1 MSIRT
6 VSLGDRASKVHV
18 ADFGRPHR
26 PGGTVAEFLASL
38 PHFLAASQLLELA
51 DRIVAARRAGRP
63 VIVGMGAHVIKV
75 GLSPVLI
82 DLMERGVVTA
92 LALNGAGIVHDYEI
106 ALAGRT
112 SEDVDAALPDGSFG
126 VTAETGTF
134 LNEAMRRGHAAGLGL
149 GEAVAA
155 AMRESALAH
164 PEVSLLLRAAELG
177 VPVTVHVA
185 VGTDVVHIHPN
196 ADGAAIG
203 ATALVDFRRFCRSV
217 EALEGGVYVNIGS
230 AVILPEVFL
239 KAVTLARNQGHP
251 LHDLTTADL
260 DFKSHYRPLTNVVRR
275 PPQPDGRGFHL
286 TGHHEI
292 NVPLL
297 AAAIVERLDT

>member
-1 MSIRT
+1 MRT
-6 VSLGDRASKVHV
+6 VSLGDRTSKVHV
-18 ADFGRPHR
+18 SDFGRPHR
-26 PGGTVAEFLASL
+26 TGGSVAEFLAGL
-38 PHFLAASQLLELA
+38 PNFLAVSQLRELA
-51 DRIVAARRAGRP
+51 ERIVTARRAGRP

-82 DLMERGVVTA
+82 DLMERGVITA

-134 LNEAMRRGHAAGLGL
+134 LNDAICRGHSAGQGL
-149 GEAVAA
+149 GEAVAT
-155 AMRESALAH
+155 AMRSATLAH
-164 PEVSLLLRAAELG
+164 PTMSLIVRASELG

-185 VGTDVVHIHPN
+185 VGTDVLHIHPD

-203 ATALVDFRRFCRSV
+203 ATALLDFRRFCRSV
-217 EALEGGVYVNIGS
+217 EGLEGGVYVNIGS

-239 KAVTLARNQGHP
+239 KAVTLARNQGHS

-260 DFKSHYRPLTNVVRR
+260 DFKAHYRPLTNVVRR
-275 PPQPDGRGFHL
+275 PTEGLGRGFHL

-297 AAAIVERLDT
+297 AAAIVERWGG

>member
-1 MSIRT
+1 MRT
-6 VSLGDRASKVHV
+6 VSLDDRTSKVHV
-18 ADFGRPHR
+18 SDFGRPHR
-26 PGGTVAEFLASL
+26 AGASVGEFLAAL
-38 PHFLAASQLLELA
+38 PNFLAASQLRELA
-51 DRIVAARRAGRP
+51 ARIVTARRARRP

-75 GLSPVLI
+75 GLNPVLI
-82 DLMERGVVTA
+82 DLMERGVISA

-134 LNEAMRRGHAAGLGL
+134 LNDAIVRGHAAGLGL
-149 GEAVAA
+149 GEAIAA
-155 AMRESALAH
+155 AMRSTPLAH
-164 PEVSLLLRAAELG
+164 PEASLLVRSAELG

-185 VGTDVVHIHPN
+185 IGTDVVHIHPG

-203 ATALVDFRRFCRSV
+203 ATALRDFQRFCRSV
-217 EALEGGVYVNIGS
+217 EDLEGGVYVNIGS

-239 KAVTLARNQGHP
+239 KAVTLARNHGHP
-251 LHDLTTADL
+251 LSDLTTADL

-275 PPQPDGRGFHL
+275 PTQGHGRGIHL

-297 AAAIVERLDT
+297 AAAIVEGLGG

>member
-1 MSIRT
+1 MRT
-6 VSLGDRASKVHV
+6 VSLGERASKVHA

-26 PGGTVAEFLASL
+26 PGGTVAEFLAGL
-38 PHFLAASQLLELA
+38 PNFLAASELLDLA
-51 DRIVAARRAGRP
+51 ERIVAARRAGRP

-82 DLMERGVVTA
+82 DLMERGVITA

-134 LNEAMRRGHAAGLGL
+134 LNEAIRRGHAAGQGL
-149 GEAVAA
+149 GEAIAN
-155 AMRESALAH
+155 AMRGTALAH
-164 PEVSLLLRAAELG
+164 PELSLIVRASELG

-185 VGTDVVHIHPN
+185 VGTDVVHIHPS

-217 EALEGGVYVNIGS
+217 EALEGGVYVNVGS

-275 PPQPDGRGFHL
+275 PTAGHGRGYHL

-297 AAAIVERLDT
+297 AAAIVERFGA